1 MIRYTNDL
9 TPFDMA
15 EKPSKQY
22 FFLVP
27 LIWAAAKLS
36 YMKCGMKI
44 DRSGIKGAKGPFLII
59 ATHQG
64 PADYSAAPLATFPH
78 RAMYVSDM
86 EGFLYYGKW
95 LYRGLGCI
103 GKRRFVSD
111 ITVVKNMKYAL
122 GMGQSVFVFP
132 ESRHSNVGTTAYIPK
147 NLGKL
152 CKFMDVPVVLFT
164 LYGSYLANPFWDELR
179 TRKVPIEGKLTLL
192 YSKDA
197 LEKASA
203 DEIQKA
209 LEKGL
214 EYNEYEYQTAK
225 KILIKEPF
233 RAEGLHKPLYI
244 CRKCGAK
251 YKMTS
256 SGDTLKCSA
265 CGREF
270 LLREDGFLEDK
281 ESGEQFVITDWYEW
295 ERDLEISGC
304 KKAIENGGFV
314 KSYKVKV
321 EALPSEKGFV
331 DLGTGTLE
339 TNEKE
344 FRLSFGEGED
354 AQTLSFPHRSRESVQ
369 TEYDY
374 RGVKGRGIVLST
386 RDCCYYVYC
395 DAEDFNPTELQ
406 FIGEWLFQNSSM
418 SK

>member
-44 DRSGIKGAKGPFLII
+44 DRSGIKGVKGPFLII

-64 PADYSAAPLATFPH
+64 PADYSAAPLAAFPH

-179 TRKVPIEGKLTLL
+179 TRKVPIEGKLSLL
-192 YSKDA
+192 YSRDDLK
-197 LEKASA
+197 KASA

-244 CRKCGAK
+244 CRKCGVK

-281 ESGEQFVITDWYEW
+281 ESGEQFVIPDWYEW

-304 KKAIENGGFV
+304 KKAIEDGSFA
-314 KSYKVKV
+314 KSYTVKV

-339 TNEKE
+339 MDEKE
-344 FRLSFGEGED
+344 FRLSFGEGD
-354 AQTLSFPHRSRESVQ
+354 RAQTLSFPHRSRESVQ

-406 FIGEWLFQNSSM
+406 FIGEWLFQNGSM

>member
-1 MIRYTNDL
+1 MIRYTKDM

-22 FFLVP
+22 FFLMP

-44 DRSGIKGAKGPFLII
+44 DRSGIKGVKGPFLII

-64 PADYSAAPLATFPH
+64 PADYSAAPLAAFPH

-179 TRKVPIEGKLTLL
+179 TRKVPIEGKLSLL
-192 YSKDA
+192 YSRDDLK
-197 LEKASA
+197 KASA

-233 RAEGLHKPLYI
+233 RAEGLHKALYI

-281 ESGEQFVITDWYEW
+281 ESGEQFVIPDWYEW

-331 DLGTGTLE
+331 NLGTGTLE
-339 TNEKE
+339 MDEKE
-344 FRLSFGEGED
+344 FRLSFGEGD
-354 AQTLSFPHRSRESVQ
+354 RAQTLSFPHRSRESVQ

-406 FIGEWLFQNSSM
+406 FIGEWLFQNGSM

>member
-44 DRSGIKGAKGPFLII
+44 DRSGIKGVKGPFLII

-64 PADYSAAPLATFPH
+64 PADYSAAPLAAFPH
-78 RAMYVSDM
+78 RAMYVADM

-111 ITVVKNMKYAL
+111 ITVVKNVKYAL

-179 TRKVPIEGKLTLL
+179 TRKVPIEGKLSLL
-192 YSKDA
+192 FSRDDLK
-197 LEKASA
+197 KASA

-281 ESGEQFVITDWYEW
+281 ESGEQFVIPDWYEW

-304 KKAIENGGFV
+304 KTAIENGGFV

-331 DLGTGTLE
+331 DLGEGTLE
-339 TNEKE
+339 ADAKE
-344 FRLSFGEGED
+344 FRLSFGEGDD

-406 FIGEWLFQNSSM
+406 FIGEWLFQNGSM